1 MRTTALARLAASR
14 TRCSGAAIGE
24 VKKQTLSDKLNT
36 EERATHARVSVTFL
50 KICSL
55 FATAFLPLETN
66 SNYLNFVC
74 TTPEAYVF
82 SSEGEF
88 TYFRLKPVFYSV

>member
-36 EERATHARVSVTFL
+36 DERATYARVSFPDL
-50 KICSL
+50 
-55 FATAFLPLETN
+55 
-66 SNYLNFVC
+66 
-74 TTPEAYVF
+74 
-82 SSEGEF
+82 
-88 TYFRLKPVFYSV
+88 